1 MQKKIATIEV
11 FVDPESH
18 ESSGSGGSN
27 GQYVL
32 HLNGGP
38 NFARIKTKKQ
48 LQTVMAHEM
57 GHLIGLITG
66 DPDHDNRNQFA
77 YRMTG
82 NTDFVLPAERKAWA
96 WAHEMGLDLDPKQE
110 RKGIESYE
118 REAQHWSFS
127 HTPPSE
133 PVPVW
138 YWVAMAIL
146 IPFLAGLTTF
156 VELASGIEVLR

>member
-11 FVDPESH
+11 FVDPESR
-18 ESSGSGGSN
+18 ESSGSSGKDGK
-27 GQYVL
+27 YVL
-32 HLNGGP
+32 FIRRGP
-38 NFARIKTKKQ
+38 IPPKNLGQ
-48 LQTVMAHEM
+48 LQSVIAHEF
-57 GHLIGLITG
+57 GHLIGLITQ
-66 DPDHDNRNQFA
+66 DPTHDTQNQIA
-77 YRMTG
+77 YHLTD

-96 WAHEMGLDLDPKQE
+96 WAHEMLPNVDSEME
-110 RKGIESYE
+110 RVALQSYE
-118 REAQHWSFS
+118 EKAQHWGFA